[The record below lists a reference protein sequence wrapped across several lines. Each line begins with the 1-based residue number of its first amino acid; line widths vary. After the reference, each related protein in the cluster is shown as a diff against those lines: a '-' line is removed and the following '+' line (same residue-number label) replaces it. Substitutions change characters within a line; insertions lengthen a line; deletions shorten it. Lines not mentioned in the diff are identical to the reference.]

1 MVHLSFPECYY
12 HFREFLS
19 LVQFLSSLDFL
30 CDSGFLCD
38 FGYFFV
44 IMYAFLVIPSVVEE
58 SLAQNSQYTLT
69 E

>member
-1 MVHLSFPECYY
+1 MYA
-12 HFREFLS
+12 FL
-19 LVQFLSSLDFL
+19 VIMYAFL
-30 CDSGFLCD
+30 
-38 FGYFFV
+38 V